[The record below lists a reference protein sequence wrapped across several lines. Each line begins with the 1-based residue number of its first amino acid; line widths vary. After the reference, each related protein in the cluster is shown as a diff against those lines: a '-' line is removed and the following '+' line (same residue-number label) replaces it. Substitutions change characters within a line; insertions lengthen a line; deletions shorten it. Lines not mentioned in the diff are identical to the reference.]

1 MYSGSRNFTPVL
13 SGRSQTRQTTVTWI
27 PHGRPGTVAT
37 LEAMKELAIRDSRT
51 LGIQALAQTAVG
63 FRAPELI
70 PFAIDSYIRDRWVTL
85 PDPLDAELIRAP
97 VNQLR
102 ALEAG
107 RPFTGDC
114 DDAATL
120 ICSLLAAVEY
130 PCWFS
135 AIRMPGAVDF
145 SHVFAQAP
153 DLTTGRVY
161 DLDPTVEPSELPIS
175 GYEER
180 LIVRVFYE

>member
-1 MYSGSRNFTPVL
+1 MYSGSQNSTPEL
-13 SGRSQTRQTTVTWI
+13 FGRSQSKTTVTWI
-27 PHGRPGTVAT
+27 PNGRPGTVAT
-37 LEAMKELAIRDSRT
+37 LAAMKALALRNSRT

-63 FRAPELI
+63 YRAPELI
-70 PFAIDSYIRDRWVTL
+70 PFAVDTFVRERWRTL
-85 PDPLDAELIRAP
+85 PDPLDTELVRAP

-102 ALEAG
+102 AIEAG
-107 RPFTGDC
+107 RPFSGDC

-120 ICSLLAAVEY
+120 ICSMLAAVEY

-135 AIRMPGAVDF
+135 AIRLPGAVDF

-153 DLTTGRVY
+153 AGGAVL
-161 DLDPTVEPSELPIS
+161 DLDPTVDPSDLPIE

-180 LIVRVFYE
+180 LIVSVYE